1 MILCGRLSLFADEL
15 RAKQVQRRQSISGGG
30 AFVPPHRRAS
40 SVSFAGISASQLA
53 TLQSIPDLES
63 PTLVAAPV
71 LASALSSATSHAT
84 PHLAPPFPQPLA
96 LAIDGDDAAFKFSW
110 GFLRVIVRLQRRFR
124 AMRAR
129 TEATRLALMQKEQ
142 RDTAE
147 DLRRRIQARK
157 AAAAAAGTGAA
168 DGVGGALAAHG
179 GTPSV
184 KTSFA
189 HRRTQSASAALSFF
203 SAPQ

>member
-1 MILCGRLSLFADEL
+1 VRLSLFADEL
-15 RAKQVQRRQSISGGG
+15 RAKHVQRRQSISGGG

-53 TLQSIPDLES
+53 TLQSMPDLES
-63 PTLVAAPV
+63 PTRVAAP
-71 LASALSSATSHAT
+71 AWTQALFSPTS
-84 PHLAPPFPQPLA
+84 PPAPQPLA
-96 LAIDGDDAAFKFSW
+96 LSIDGDDAAFKFSW

-157 AAAAAAGTGAA
+157 AAAAAAGAA
-168 DGVGGALAAHG
+168 DGVGGALAANG
-179 GTPSV
+179 GAPSV
-184 KTSFA
+184 RTSFA

-203 SAPQ
+203 STPQ

>member
-1 MILCGRLSLFADEL
+1 M
-15 RAKQVQRRQSISGGG
+15 
-30 AFVPPHRRAS
+30 
-40 SVSFAGISASQLA
+40 
-53 TLQSIPDLES
+53 
-63 PTLVAAPV
+63 
-71 LASALSSATSHAT
+71 
-84 PHLAPPFPQPLA
+84 
-96 LAIDGDDAAFKFSW
+96 LAIDGDEAAFKFSW

-157 AAAAAAGTGAA
+157 AAAAAAGTG
-168 DGVGGALAAHG
+168 GALAAPSAA
-179 GTPSV
+179 PSV
-184 KTSFA
+184 RTSFA
-189 HRRTQSASAALSFF
+189 HRRTQSASAALPYF